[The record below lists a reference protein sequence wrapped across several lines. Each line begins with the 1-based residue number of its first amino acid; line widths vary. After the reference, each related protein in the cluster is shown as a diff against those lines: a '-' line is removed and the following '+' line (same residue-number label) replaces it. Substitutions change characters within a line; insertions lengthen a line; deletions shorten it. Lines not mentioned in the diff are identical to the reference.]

1 MDTWKEFAKMLVL
14 VTLSYALVTLL
25 GILLIEGLLG
35 GCDVGSCVFLT
46 IR

>member
-1 MDTWKEFAKMLVL
+1 MNTWKDFAKMLVL

-25 GILLIEGLLG
+25 GLLFIEGLLG
-35 GCDVGSCVFLT
+35 ECDVGSCVFLT

>member
-1 MDTWKEFAKMLVL
+1 MWRDFAKMLVL

-25 GILLIEGLLG
+25 GLLFIEGLLG
-35 GCDVGSCVFLT
+35 GCDVGKCLFLP